1 MGPLWGRVGPWAGCP
16 SLMRQLQSLH
26 KAAPNPRGADVVLPQ
41 SLFQT
46 DDSLVLGE
54 SQIRR
59 KVCPGESPF

>member
-1 MGPLWGRVGPWAGCP
+1 
-16 SLMRQLQSLH
+16 MRQLQSLH